1 MVQDFQIEGL
11 EAFGSKIFEWKLM
24 NQKLSNQELQMDCLR
39 EAGHNKKDPTKAT
52 TKETTKG
59 TTKKQREPK
68 RNLKGPKRNRMKA
81 VSGVQRST
89 IFRNLNYYS

>member
-1 MVQDFQIEGL
+1 
-11 EAFGSKIFEWKLM
+11 M
-24 NQKLSNQELQMDCLR
+24 NQKLSNPKLLNQELQMDSLR
-39 EAGHNKKDPTKAT
+39 ESGHNQKDPTKAT

-81 VSGVQRST
+81 VSRNVQLFLEILIIIHSHE
-89 IFRNLNYYS
+89 